1 MIQELNISDNLC
13 TICIQEFNG
22 NEIECLS
29 CYNKFH
35 IECINRW
42 CKEGPNKL
50 CPLCKNN
57 QICLT
62 LLKKKRHIL
71 RVKQAQRQG
80 ERYILERRRPR
91 HRDIMI
97 LYTELREIE
106 REIDELD
113 SQIDSLELE
122 NRREQNTFLPISG
135 GMNKAPHTTEPTPE
149 RSPDNFSDTQSDFYS
164 DPLDNSSHSIRR
176 ATEDIRNKDLPIAL
190 DLMEKLKLK
199 EERKKRK
206 KALRLNKKLI
216 KELTYLE
223 NELPDI
229 RIRARDAKLNP
240 PIIEDLL
247 KKGADP
253 NFFSEDDITAL
264 SIASKN
270 NWLEITKLLLKYGA
284 KIDIELPDRNTPLVE
299 AVKRGH
305 YNMVL
310 LLIENGA
317 NVNFSHNRSNMTVL
331 QWAIIKS
338 DEDIVKLLLKN
349 GANPYVKAETGQTA
363 FEFAQFW
370 HENNP
375 FATDSMRDKQMNVL
389 KVFED
394 YYAQKAVDKGMVAEV
409 GAMYKLKLPAN
420 ISGEYGK
427 NIEGTDFKDGE
438 IQKFLGGMKP
448 EDLTPEKL
456 EELLS
461 TYRVNNKI
469 YEYLDIFDKKHPR
482 FDCKSDESKLD
493 ELEKWMIHTLLTLQ
507 LTFEDA
513 SFYIGGRVIPNT
525 PLRRDIYF
533 SDEENVNET
542 KLKTEEEIK
551 NFIRDFKKQPS
562 IEIKKLLKMFVSTTP
577 RVHNHTGTVRH
588 FFMDLVVV
596 YNYYLFERIDWNSNV
611 IRPYNRENSNDYRFG
626 IGGLWSLRNG
636 ALNQRVEEEINAHKE
651 LKLNVSAFK
660 KKLIR
665 ISCYR
670 AEEKSR
676 KRRLK
681 KQEDIRM
688 DDDSDDSAESL
699 NSLFDKKLKLSGV

>member
-1 MIQELNISDNLC
+1 
-13 TICIQEFNG
+13 
-22 NEIECLS
+22 
-29 CYNKFH
+29 
-35 IECINRW
+35 
-42 CKEGPNKL
+42 
-50 CPLCKNN
+50 
-57 QICLT
+57 
-62 LLKKKRHIL
+62 
-71 RVKQAQRQG
+71 
-80 ERYILERRRPR
+80 
-91 HRDIMI
+91 MI

-394 YYAQKAVDKGMVAEV
+394 YYAQKAVDKGMAAEV

-596 YNYYLFERIDWNSNV
+596 YNL
-611 IRPYNRENSNDYRFG
+611 
-626 IGGLWSLRNG
+626 SL
-636 ALNQRVEEEINAHKE
+636 IH
-651 LKLNVSAFK
+651 
-660 KKLIR
+660 I
-665 ISCYR
+665 
-670 AEEKSR
+670 
-676 KRRLK
+676 
-681 KQEDIRM
+681 
-688 DDDSDDSAESL
+688 
-699 NSLFDKKLKLSGV
+699 

>member
-394 YYAQKAVDKGMVAEV
+394 YYAQKAVDKGMAAEV